1 MTANINILLIDTRVS
16 HYEAIIAAVDP
27 ALSLGITFDY
37 YTDTFD
43 TLKERMRSSGV
54 LANSVGLVQHNYKM
68 PIFKIVDAQTTSS
81 IIQQV
86 ETQDNE
92 LSTWA
97 PLKEFIEWCKT
108 ELSTAHFDM
117 MACALYSN
125 PDWKYVIDA
134 LAVQT
139 GVEIRASTDNTGSS
153 SLGGNWFLESH
164 VGINLKEVYF
174 NDSINGYMGLL
185 DSEMFNVDSLYLYTT
200 QVPTITTLPP
210 RPTRPTNPTLPLPA
224 PTLPSRPTLPTGA
237 LPYTIPG
244 VGPGNGGYAVSY
256 GDDDDTNSFSKV
268 SSQLKSN
275 VIYLFSTPMALK
287 SDGSLVLWGQYG
299 SGKTISPVTA
309 NLSSGVVSVCTNN
322 GNVYALKSDG
332 SVVAYGVFTNFPAFP
347 SSDLSSG
354 VNFIAASY
362 QDIACLKSD
371 GSIRGWGSEVFK
383 NSSSVPAL
391 IYPAGS
397 NLNSGFVKLVTIDS
411 PAAFAAIKTDGS
423 VVFFGGTSA
432 STNYLSNPTTFYPA
446 GSNITSGV
454 VDVFLTIGYDWNS
467 CYIALKSDGS
477 LVAWG
482 AGASSLSTYITG
494 KTAVKIIKMSSRP
507 LILLSDGTYIDTLSG
522 ASAGTQTNIVDAI
535 ESNGRCIFLR
545 SDGTLAWRGGNSFL
559 YFFSTEISVHTNV
572 VKMWNLYEGQFN
584 QGAVILNS
592 SGELRLLMN
601 NVLLLSNVNNA
612 TVSNSIIC
620 AITSDGKVTT
630 IKNRGAGGTSW
641 NTWITSGPTL
651 NFDKIYA
658 NNASLESATSVLA
671 VTNSTNVSVVLKTQL
686 VVPYFFSFN
695 GTNAYATCPYNSYNT
710 ALDLVTGYTGTSSS
724 IGGNAFTIE
733 TWYYQPA
740 QTLNSTIVDR
750 GNSCYLFQVSPNANT
765 ITANLGC
772 LGFANTAISGTWL
785 YATSAIVTTG
795 KWCHLA
801 ITRSG
806 TSYQFYI
813 NGVLKQTMTGPET
826 LNRDDGVLGIGTQ
839 LAGTTTGSNFTNS
852 GCSMYDLRLWN
863 VCRTTIQIQS
873 YMNVLV
879 QPSSAGLVAN
889 YLLNDNS
896 GTFYDRTRNA
906 LHCTIANYSS
916 SLWVTTFGFL
926 NIGVYLNPDFSFIR
940 GIYLPSVSSASYV
953 NLKYTDF
960 TGANLTGIN
969 FSNVDLTGANFS
981 GANLTNVNFTN
992 AILKGI
998 TINNSTK
1005 FTGANFGGA
1014 TAYSIIGSINPSFLS
1029 NSNFS
1034 YYFSNVGLSNALIDY
1049 NNANTSIA
1057 LPPTSITNYVVYF
1070 ASYNN
1075 FKKSNARFYI
1085 SWATDSNALS
1095 FSSSSYTPKVRF
1107 QVVHQ
1112 TTNVVGIDVL
1122 FDYAAGKGCIESTV
1136 PFYIDSE
1143 NEGNGNVSDNG
1154 ASANKNVPIRYRLWG
1169 ELLNGTRSSSYVN
1182 VNQSSTAVTFFAL
1195 SDDII
1200 TNAPSWYTSITTNS
1214 NSSNYSNSIGY
1225 MSNSNNAL
1233 FLYGKQT
1240 FANGVISAGA
1250 TFYNWATSTPYII
1263 PATSGAWRSY
1273 AIDPTGNSVFIQ
1285 NWNSTNTAW
1294 CRYVFSTNTLT
1305 VLNPGDSASNTVFNS
1320 TGTRAYANDIVNL
1333 LVYNFT
1339 TSTASVV
1346 SLGGHVNISNLRNM
1360 FIDKND
1366 KYIVTSSYSIAQ
1378 VYIINIVND
1387 AFTKI
1392 STGQIVPN
1400 DTVMAA
1406 LFDDSSTYCY
1416 AIFTGRTKIYRIK
1429 LSDATWS
1436 LFITLPIAASNNI
1449 TIINKYLYIFGINS
1463 ISQYSMIDTTAATPT
1478 VTVNSFP
1485 TGYDTVLQVYETKN
1499 NNVYCVVNYNGVP
1512 TIMHFTGFP
1521 NTFNNSSGI
1530 MMGPASM
1537 NYSNANLSNY
1547 NLSNKGFMNN
1557 SNFSNTTI
1565 TNANFSNSNL
1575 ENSSFGGTVVDYST
1589 ANFTGANINNLSFG
1603 DSLFNYTLDANLNA
1617 TVTSYKGGASLVF
1630 PEKVSG
1636 TYTITAIAEFM
1647 SWGLP
1652 TGFTNFSFSATSK
1665 LVTIGRDAFIFL
1677 KLGTIT
1683 SPFGPNTFFPPT
1695 LTTISYRSFYY
1706 STVTNHPRA
1715 TIILPQSVVT
1725 VGYTAFAQFGA
1736 QVQLKPTLEWSSV
1749 LTTPLATGSTF
1760 TYTATIRGP
1769 IGYTGYNDGY
1779 NPLSNRPIYYG
1790 SSNTSI
1796 ATINSSTG
1804 LVTLVGIGTVTFT
1817 SSRDADAGEM
1827 TYTAADTITSAT
1839 LTVTKGTPTLSAFS
1853 IASKNLGDS
1862 SFAVTAPASQNTIG
1876 AFHYTSNNS
1885 SVATITDAGT
1895 ISIVN
1900 VGSATITAN
1909 QDETT
1914 YFYAPTAITA
1924 VFTVGKGTPTLSFPS
1939 QSITKTIG
1947 DANFTVVATAPAL
1960 STGAFHYTF
1969 SNLIFGGIS
1978 GTSFNRI
1985 AMSSNGQYI
1994 SAIYSDPANYIYV
2007 SNNYGFTW
2015 TRYAFADPGNRIAM
2029 SSTGQYQAYNH
2040 AGGVFVSSN
2049 YGVSFAKT
2057 GTNNNGNIR
2066 VEMSDSGQYIIS
2078 VGNSAQIYTSTD
2090 SGSTWAPKMTNAYW
2104 QDCAITA
2111 NGSIQ
2116 FALEWGSGQI
2126 FKTTDNWATNST
2138 IYSSGI
2144 SYQLN
2149 AMAISS
2155 DGKYLACNRAI
2166 SSDYGVTWAATT
2178 IPSSTN
2184 IWTMVSISASGKI
2197 QALGNSEGIYFSIDY
2212 GATWNKDTYSAT
2224 NASSLTTMRISRD
2237 GSFIA
2242 AGFGTNLIRM
2252 YIGGLAAAN
2261 IATLNEL
2268 SGSVSLTGG
2277 GSIIIS
2283 ASQDMST
2290 SYNASTTSAKTLLI
2304 VNKVTPTLSNVTI
2317 SKTYGDAAFQVT
2329 APAGS
2334 STSTGTMRYAF
2345 LSGDTTVASITG
2357 TGLITVNKVGTVV
2370 FSASQDETSGYN
2382 APTPVT
2388 VTLTV
2393 SKATPTLIDFTIAP
2407 KYIGDSVFTL
2417 TAPTIKQYLYSIN
2430 YPTQNTQLTNFPRIS
2445 TLSHWEISISFNK
2458 TAVLNRYEFLMG
2470 NPISTT
2476 SGWAF
2481 FLNPGGGLHFVSYTE
2496 GIYWDFLSGILIN
2509 TNYVLT
2515 IQRTSTH
2522 LYVFLKNVSTEVTV
2536 SSNRNYISDGYNL
2549 ILTPDNICT
2558 FGTNNPPTTLSGIV
2572 SSVTVRDPRTTEVSN
2587 GPLRYAVK
2595 YTYANVFSSIAAGSQ
2610 MMDSAMSLNGMYQ
2623 TVTTYK
2629 NGFWLS
2635 ANYGATWINKS
2646 PSSTAVGSVIY
2657 KAVTMSSSG
2666 QYQSVCVYG
2675 GYIYVSN
2682 DYGATWTKP
2691 ATITA
2696 AKNFMAIK
2704 MSESGLHQTCVADG
2718 DYIYTSSDSGATWT
2732 QKTSIGLKSY
2742 YDVAMSADGSIQ
2754 YAVVLNGG
2762 GILKSTDKWATS
2774 TFVTTGLT
2782 QYKVGSIEVSSTGT
2796 YITIVSFTDTGIND
2810 PVILSKDGG
2819 STWTSFDPDGSTR
2832 TGWTSSN
2839 VGMSADG
2846 RVQMLC
2852 YSTAAYTGGLYLS
2865 VDSGVTWTND
2875 VSINNNPCGISVSR
2889 DGTYMLSVSG
2899 SSDLLIYNIF
2909 SDMATIP
2916 ASKKVAT
2923 IDELTGQVT
2932 IVGAGL
2938 VTVTASQDLTTNYN
2952 APTPISAKFLV
2963 NKVTPVLSN
2972 VTISKTYGT
2981 TVGPIT
2987 IPTLAVTGFPVMN
3000 SLTNWIL
3007 DIGFTATGGANSWR
3021 ALLGSMY
3028 NAVDSRGWGIWIN
3041 NSNTI
3046 YYSHK
3051 NMTYDFTNG
3060 SVSINVAYNLN
3071 ITRVGTS
3078 ITFKLTNVSTQVS
3091 STYTATNVTD
3101 PMGLGPVSIGGWVS
3115 GSETFPGTIN
3125 YVVVKDYIS
3134 IGDKVFQLTAPA
3146 GSSTSGGTMRYA
3158 FLSGDTTVASVTE
3171 LGSTTVNKV
3180 GTVVFSASQDETSSY
3195 YAPTPVTTTLTV
3207 SKATP
3212 TLSNFT
3218 IAPKTTADS
3227 VFTLTAPTGSSVSGG
3242 TMRYAVKYTY
3252 ANMFSSIAAG
3262 SQMMDSAMSLNGMYQ
3277 TVTTYKNGFWL
3288 SANYGATWINKS
3300 PSSTAVGSVIY
3311 KAVTMSSSGQYQSVC
3326 VYGGYIY
3333 VSNDYGATWTKPA
3346 TITAAK
3352 NFMAI
3357 KMSESG
3363 LHQTCVADGDYIYTS
3378 SDSGATWTQKT
3389 SIGLKSYYDV
3399 AMSADGSIQYAVV
3412 LNGGGI
3418 LKSTDKWA
3426 TSTFVTTGLTQYKVG
3441 SIEVS
3446 STGTYITIVSF
3457 TDTGIN
3463 DPVILSKD
3471 GGSTWTSF
3479 DPDGSTRTGWTSS
3492 NVGMSAD
3499 GRVQML
3505 CYNTA
3510 AYTGGLYFSIDYGTT
3525 WTNDVSINNSPC
3537 GISVSR
3543 DGTYMLSGS
3552 SDLLIYNI
3560 FSDMSTIPA
3569 SKKVATIVELTGQVT
3584 IVGGGLVTVTASQE
3598 LTTNYN
3604 APTPISA
3611 KFLVNKVT
3619 PVLSNVTVSKTY
3631 GDVAFQVAAPAG
3643 SSTSGGAMRY
3653 AFSSGDT
3660 TVASI
3665 TDSGLITVNKVGTV
3679 VFSAKQD
3686 ETSGYNAPTPVT
3698 VTLTVGKATPTITI
3712 SNISK
3717 STADST
3723 FTFATST
3730 ASDGALTFSS
3740 NTIGVAT
3747 INSSSGLVT
3756 IVGIV
3761 GTTTITVSQAV
3772 STNYNAPSNATA
3784 ILTVT
3789 KGTPTLSA
3797 FSIAPKIF
3805 GISSFPVTAPSSQN
3819 TVGTFHYTSDTPG
3832 VATITDSGTI
3842 TIVGAGSTTI
3852 TANQDA
3858 TTNFNAPTA
3867 ITAILTVAKATPTI
3881 VVSNITKSSIDPTF
3895 TFARSTASDGALS
3908 FSSNSESVAKINS
3921 VSGVVTIIGIAGTAT
3936 ITVSQAA
3943 STNYNAPTNATAT
3956 LTVTAGTL
3964 TNATVS
3970 AGADLSGKNLSGAS
3984 LVGLTLTNV
3993 ILSNSNLNGANFS
4006 GANVTGVDFTNA
4018 SIVGATNLPTF
4029 STKQKLQLLYN
4040 ANNAGANVSQ
4050 LQFSAPLSVSEL
4062 NAALSVPIPELS
4074 SVKTEFL
4081 IAAPVYDAS
4090 SVKTVTIATSS
4101 ISTVNNT
4108 SLYIPL
4114 NVGETVKINGILY
4127 TLNVSNQLLDNNGVV
4142 LKLIVVNGYPFKV
4155 YTGSII
4161 AVNISN
4167 LINNVTFDTAST
4179 VKLYDIVNSM
4189 VKSAVAQEAISGIV
4203 AGYVS
4208 ELYTYLD
4215 LSYSSVYSKNNPTLD
4230 ATVSQ
4235 PAYSSYTSNTNTF
4248 SYNVIITGP
4257 AANPLSLDK
4266 TKYKFIVESVNNS
4279 TLSRTTVS
4287 QPTWDSIAS
4296 PTTIA
4301 CASLSPLTSYSVI
4314 VTPTLFN
4321 STSNVNLKSLLP
4333 VKTLTFTTPLD
4344 YGLISSVT
4352 FTKESTL
4359 WYFNFQYSGYA
4370 SLTSFTMGL
4379 TWVQNGGAYGGSITQ
4394 NFSSFVIANGTNK
4407 YLITDTQ
4414 NYLNVGGP
4422 SLIGNTV
4429 TATID
4434 YTSGTAIKQNI
4445 TTFIPNPLV
4454 GGPYVLGISNFN
4466 TDIIPGTCTATIPAL
4481 LESQRGSRGWYY
4493 TVSFVETATG
4503 TESGMS
4509 AFYATGSAKSS
4520 FTVSFPLT
4528 LYGKTFTSKLYIRN
4542 DGQSWSG
4549 DYLPLQDL
4557 TPNTT
4562 SFTIPNPTGIFPTE
4576 VTLFDHKGMNWNVG
4590 GATDDVRLFKVTW
4603 RTTTTGLNVSSP
4615 NYVSKVRVNIK
4626 LSGESSYRFTG
4637 VYNYADGFGYSM
4649 FHSSIRTSQGQSI
4662 GTWVVD
4668 IRSENTAGT
4677 ITSVYSSYSQYGGV
4691 TPYGNYYTLAD
4702 LAAEAGISTILYS
4715 ENVAST
4721 FAVSSLA
4728 LLGGYIWNSSTLKYA
4743 TSVSFKTSIPYGTS
4757 TTTYKHK
4764 VELVNPDTTKS
4775 TLGSFILDNSTQTLA
4790 ASPLNPSS
4798 TYTIKVTLVDSVGT
4812 DVTGIMA
4819 SSQTLT
4825 LTVPAAQ

>member
-27 ALSLGITFDY
+27 ALSLGITFNY

-54 LANSVGLVQHNYKM
+54 LANSVGLVQHNYNI

-117 MACALYSN
+117 MACAIYYN
-125 PDWKYVIDA
+125 PDWKYVIDTLSA
-134 LAVQT
+134 QT

-164 VGINLKEVYF
+164 VGVNLKEVYF
-174 NDSINGYMGLL
+174 NDSIDGYTGVL
-185 DSEMFNVDSLYLYTT
+185 DSAMFDVDSLYLYTT

-210 RPTRPTNPTLPLPA
+210 IPTRPTNPTLPLPA
-224 PTLPSRPTLPTGA
+224 PTLPSRPTLPWGTLNYSFSGDNGA
-237 LPYTIPG
+237 
-244 VGPGNGGYAVSY
+244 GGYVVSY
-256 GDDDDTNSFSKV
+256 GDDDNTNSFSKV

-275 VIYLFSTPMALK
+275 VLYLFSTPMALK
-287 SDGSLVLWGQYG
+287 SDNDGSLVLWGQYG
-299 SGKTISPVTA
+299 SGKTIAPASA
-309 NLSSGVVSVCTNN
+309 NLSSYIVSVCTNN
-322 GNVYALKSDG
+322 GNVYALKSNG
-332 SVVAYGVFTNFPAFP
+332 AVVGYGVFTNFPAFP
-347 SSDLSSG
+347 ESDLSGG

-383 NSSSVPAL
+383 NSSSVPAF

-411 PAAFAAIKTDGS
+411 PPAFAAIKTDGS

-432 STNYLSNPTTFYPA
+432 SANYLSNPTTFYPA

-454 VDVFLTIGYDWNS
+454 VDVFLTVGYDWNS

-535 ESNGRCIFLR
+535 ESNGRCLFLR

-559 YFFSTEISVHTNV
+559 YYFSTEISVHTNV
-572 VKMWNLYEGQFN
+572 VKMWNLYEGEFN

-612 TVSNSIIC
+612 TVSNKIIC

-630 IKNRGAGGTSW
+630 IKNRGAGGTGWS
-641 NTWITSGPTL
+641 TWINQNSGISL
-651 NFDKIYA
+651 NFDRIYA

-671 VTNSTNVSVVLKTQL
+671 VTNSTNVSVVLKAPL
-686 VVPYFFSFN
+686 MNPYFFSFN

-710 ALDLVTGYTGTSSS
+710 ALDLVTGYAGTSQS

-750 GNSCYLFQVSPNANT
+750 GNYCYLLQVSPNANT

-785 YATSAIVTTG
+785 YATSATVTTG
-795 KWCHLA
+795 TWCHVA

-813 NGVLKQTMTGPET
+813 NGVLKQTMTGPAT

-863 VCRTTIQIQS
+863 VCRTTAQIQS

-879 QPSSAGLVAN
+879 QPSTAGLVAN

-916 SLWVTTFGFL
+916 SLWVTTFAIPNVGL
-926 NIGVYLNPDFSFIR
+926 LLNPDYSFIR
-940 GIYLPSVSSASYV
+940 GKRLPSLVSGSYYFN

-960 TGANLTGIN
+960 TGANFTGANSNGIN
-969 FSNVDLTGANFS
+969 FSNVDLTGVNFS

-1005 FTGANFGGA
+1005 FTGANFYNA
-1014 TAYSIIGSINPSFLS
+1014 TVYSIIGSINPSLLP
-1029 NSNFS
+1029 NSNFL
-1034 YYFSNVGLSNALIDY
+1034 YYFSNVGLSNPLIDY

-1070 ASYNN
+1070 ASYYNY
-1075 FKKSNARFYI
+1075 KKSNARFYI

-1143 NEGNGNVSDNG
+1143 NEGNGNVSDSG

-1182 VNQSSTAVTFFAL
+1182 VNQSSTAVTQFAL

-1214 NSSNYSNSIGY
+1214 NSSNYYNNIGY
-1225 MSNSNNAL
+1225 ISNSNNAL
-1233 FLYGKQT
+1233 FLFGKQT

-1263 PATSGAWRSY
+1263 PATTGAWRQY
-1273 AIDPTGNSVFIQ
+1273 VIDPTGNSVFI
-1285 NWNSTNTAW
+1285 NVWDSTSQGW

-1305 VLNPGDSASNTVFNS
+1305 VLSPGQFGSVSNTVFNS
-1320 TGTRAYANDIVNL
+1320 TGTRAYANDIEKL
-1333 LVYNFT
+1333 LVYNLT

-1346 SLGGHVNISNLRNM
+1346 SIGSISNLRDM

-1366 KYIVTSSYSIAQ
+1366 KYIVTSSYNVAT

-1392 STGQIVPN
+1392 STGRIVSN
-1400 DTVMAA
+1400 DTLAWA
-1406 LFDDSSTYCY
+1406 SFDDSSTYCY
-1416 AIFTGRTKIYRIK
+1416 AAFLGSRNVVYRIK

-1436 LFITLPIAASNNI
+1436 LFITLPLAASSDKI

-1478 VTVNSFP
+1478 ITVNSFP
-1485 TGYDTVLQVYETKN
+1485 TGYDTVLQVYETKQK

-1530 MMGPASM
+1530 MLNFPM
-1537 NYSNANLSNY
+1537 NYSNANLTNY
-1547 NLSNKGFMNN
+1547 NISNMTYMNN
-1557 SNFSNTTI
+1557 SNFNNATL

-1575 ENSSFGGTVVDYST
+1575 EASSFSGSVDFST
-1589 ANFTGANINNLSFG
+1589 ANFTGANINNISFG
-1603 DSLFNYTLDANLNA
+1603 DSLFDYRLDANNNA
-1617 TVTSYKGGASLVF
+1617 TVFNYRGGASLVF
-1630 PEKVSG
+1630 PEKVSD
-1636 TYTITAIAEFM
+1636 TYTITAIADNM
-1647 SWGLP
+1647 TWAGVP

-1665 LVTIGRDAFIFL
+1665 LVTIGQNAFIFF
-1677 KLGTIT
+1677 KLGIIT

-1706 STVTNHPRA
+1706 STVTNNPRT

-1749 LTTPLATGSTF
+1749 LTTPRATGSTF
-1760 TYTATIRGP
+1760 TYVATIRGP

-1804 LVTLVGIGTVTFT
+1804 LVTLVGIGDVTFT

-1827 TYTAADTITSAT
+1827 TYTAADTITSTT
-1839 LTVTKGTPTLSAFS
+1839 LTVTKGTPILSAFS

-1862 SFAVTAPASQNTIG
+1862 SFAVTAPASQNTVG
-1876 AFHYTSNNS
+1876 TFHYTSNNS

-1895 ISIVN
+1895 ITIVN

-1924 VFTVGKGTPTLSFPS
+1924 AFTVGKGTPTLSFPS

-1969 SNLIFGGIS
+1969 SNLIFSGIA
-1978 GTSFNRI
+1978 GTQFNRI

-2015 TRYAFADPGNRIAM
+2015 TRYAFADAGNRIAM

-2040 AGGVFVSSN
+2040 GGGVFVSSN

-2057 GTNNNGNIR
+2057 GSYNSGNIR

-2078 VGNSAQIYTSTD
+2078 VGNQAQIYTSTD
-2090 SGSTWAPKMTNAYW
+2090 FGSTWAAKMYNTYW

-2111 NGSIQ
+2111 DGTTQ
-2116 FALEWGSGQI
+2116 FALEWAAGQI

-2144 SYQLN
+2144 SYQLLN
-2149 AMAISS
+2149 MAISS

-2166 SSDYGVTWAATT
+2166 SSNYGVTWAATT
-2178 IPSSTN
+2178 IPGSTN

-2242 AGFGTNLIRM
+2242 AGFGVNLIRM

-2290 SYNASTTSAKTLLI
+2290 SYNASTTSAKTMLI

-2317 SKTYGDAAFQVT
+2317 SKTYGDAEFQVT

-2370 FSASQDETSGYN
+2370 FSASQDETSGYS

-2417 TAPTIKQYLYSIN
+2417 TAPTIKQCLYSIN
-2430 YPTQNTQLTNFPRIS
+2430 YPTPNTQLTNFPRIS
-2445 TLSHWEISISFNK
+2445 TLTHWEISISFNK
-2458 TAVLNRYEFLMG
+2458 TAVLSRYEFLMG

-2481 FLNPGGGLHFVSYTE
+2481 FLNPGGGVHIVSYTE

-2515 IQRTSTH
+2515 IQRTPTH
-2522 LYVFLKNVSTEVTV
+2522 LYVFLKNVSTGVTV
-2536 SSNRNYISDGYNL
+2536 SSNRDYISEGKNL

-2558 FGTNNPPTTLSGIV
+2558 FGINNPPTTLSGIV
-2572 SSVTVRDPRTTEVSN
+2572 SSITVKDPRTTEVSN

-2595 YTYANVFSSIAAGSQ
+2595 YTYANMFSSIAAGSEI
-2610 MMDSAMSLNGMYQ
+2610 MDSAMSLNGMYQ

-2635 ANYGATWINKS
+2635 ANYGATWTNKS

-2657 KAVTMSSSG
+2657 KAVAMSSSG
-2666 QYQSVCVYG
+2666 QYQSVCEYG

-2691 ATITA
+2691 ATITT

-2704 MSESGLHQTCVADG
+2704 MSDSGLHQTCVADN

-2732 QKTSIGLKSY
+2732 QKTSIGLKTY

-2754 YAVVLNGG
+2754 YAVALNGG
-2762 GILKSTDKWATS
+2762 IFKSTDKWATWGATTS
-2774 TFVTTGLT
+2774 TSVTTGLA
-2782 QYKVGSIEVSSTGT
+2782 QNKVGSIEISSTGT
-2796 YITIVSFTDTGIND
+2796 YITIVSFTDTGVND

-2819 STWTSFDPDGSTR
+2819 STWTSFDPDGSTK

-2846 RVQMLC
+2846 RVQILC
-2852 YSTAAYTGGLYLS
+2852 YNTAAYAGGLYFS
-2865 VDSGVTWTND
+2865 IDYGNTWTND
-2875 VSINNNPCGISVSR
+2875 VSINNNPRGVSVSR
-2889 DGTYMLSVSG
+2889 DGTYMLSG

-2923 IDELTGQVT
+2923 IVELTGQVT

-2972 VTISKTYGT
+2972 VTVSKTYGT

-2987 IPTLAVTGFPVMN
+2987 IPTLAVTGFPVLN
-3000 SLTNWIL
+3000 SLTNWII
-3007 DIGFTATGGANSWR
+3007 DIGFTTTGANSWR

-3028 NAVDSRGWGIWIN
+3028 NAVDSRGWGIWIS
-3041 NSNTI
+3041 NSNNI
-3046 YYSHK
+3046 LYSHK

-3115 GSETFPGTIN
+3115 GIETFPGTIN

-3146 GSSTSGGTMRYA
+3146 GSSTSGGTMHYA
-3158 FLSGDTTVASVTE
+3158 FLSGDTTVASVTD

-3218 IAPKTTADS
+3218 IAPKTTVDS
-3227 VFTLTAPTGSSVSGG
+3227 VFTLTTPTGSSVSGG

-3252 ANMFSSIAAG
+3252 ANVFSSIAAG

-3288 SANYGATWINKS
+3288 SANYGATWTNKS

-3311 KAVTMSSSGQYQSVC
+3311 KAVAMSSSGQYQSVC
-3326 VYGGYIY
+3326 EYGGYIY

-3346 TITAAK
+3346 TITTAK

-3357 KMSESG
+3357 KMSDSG
-3363 LHQTCVADGDYIYTS
+3363 LHQTCVADNEYIYTS
-3378 SDSGATWTQKT
+3378 SDSGTTWTQKT

-3399 AMSADGSIQYAVV
+3399 AMSADGSIQYAVA

-3426 TSTFVTTGLTQYKVG
+3426 TSTSVTTGLYQFKVG
-3441 SIEVS
+3441 SIEIS

-3457 TDTGIN
+3457 TDTGVN

-3479 DPDGSTRTGWTSS
+3479 DPDGSTKTGWTSS

-3552 SDLLIYNI
+3552 NDLVIYNI

-3598 LTTNYN
+3598 LTTNHN

-3611 KFLVNKVT
+3611 KFTVNKVT

-3631 GDVAFQVAAPAG
+3631 GDVAFQVVAPAG
-3643 SSTSGGAMRY
+3643 SSTSGGTMRY
-3653 AFSSGDT
+3653 AFLSGDT

-3665 TDSGLITVNKVGTV
+3665 TDLGLITVNKVGTV

-3686 ETSGYNAPTPVT
+3686 ETSGYYAPTPVT

-3723 FTFATST
+3723 FTFASSS
-3730 ASDGALTFSS
+3730 ASDGARTFSS
-3740 NTIGVAT
+3740 SAPGVAT

-3756 IVGIV
+3756 IGGIV
-3761 GTTTITVSQAV
+3761 GTTTITVSQAA

-3784 ILTVT
+3784 ILTVI
-3789 KGTPTLSA
+3789 KGTPILSA
-3797 FSIAPKIF
+3797 FSIESKIF
-3805 GISSFPVTAPSSQN
+3805 GISSFPVTAPASQN
-3819 TVGTFHYTSDTPG
+3819 TVGAFHYTSNTPG

-3842 TIVGAGSTTI
+3842 SIVGAGSTTI

-3867 ITAILTVAKATPTI
+3867 ITAILTVSKATPTI

-3895 TFARSTASDGALS
+3895 TFARSTASDGALA
-3908 FSSNSESVAKINS
+3908 FSSSTPSVATVNS

-3993 ILSNSNLNGANFS
+3993 ILSNCNLNGANFS

-4040 ANNAGANVSQ
+4040 ANNAGANISQ

-4081 IAAPVYDAS
+4081 VAAPVYDAS
-4090 SVKTVTIATSS
+4090 NVKTVTIATSS
-4101 ISTVNNT
+4101 ISIVNNT

-4127 TLNVSNQLLDNNGVV
+4127 TLNASNQLLDNNGVV
-4142 LKLIVVNGYPFKV
+4142 LKLIVVNGYPFKI

-4167 LINNVTFDTAST
+4167 LVSKIVFGSGGQEIT
-4179 VKLYDIVNSM
+4179 LYDI
-4189 VKSAVAQEAISGIV
+4189 
-4203 AGYVS
+4203 
-4208 ELYTYLD
+4208 
-4215 LSYSSVYSKNNPTLD
+4215 
-4230 ATVSQ
+4230 
-4235 PAYSSYTSNTNTF
+4235 
-4248 SYNVIITGP
+4248 
-4257 AANPLSLDK
+4257 
-4266 TKYKFIVESVNNS
+4266 
-4279 TLSRTTVS
+4279 
-4287 QPTWDSIAS
+4287 
-4296 PTTIA
+4296 
-4301 CASLSPLTSYSVI
+4301 
-4314 VTPTLFN
+4314 
-4321 STSNVNLKSLLP
+4321 
-4333 VKTLTFTTPLD
+4333 
-4344 YGLISSVT
+4344 ISSMI
-4352 FTKESTL
+4352 SD
-4359 WYFNFQYSGYA
+4359 A
-4370 SLTSFTMGL
+4370 
-4379 TWVQNGGAYGGSITQ
+4379 ITQ
-4394 NFSSFVIANGTNK
+4394 H
-4407 YLITDTQ
+4407 
-4414 NYLNVGGP
+4414 LN
-4422 SLIGNTV
+4422 T
-4429 TATID
+4429 
-4434 YTSGTAIKQNI
+4434 
-4445 TTFIPNPLV
+4445 
-4454 GGPYVLGISNFN
+4454 
-4466 TDIIPGTCTATIPAL
+4466 
-4481 LESQRGSRGWYY
+4481 
-4493 TVSFVETATG
+4493 
-4503 TESGMS
+4503 
-4509 AFYATGSAKSS
+4509 
-4520 FTVSFPLT
+4520 
-4528 LYGKTFTSKLYIRN
+4528 
-4542 DGQSWSG
+4542 
-4549 DYLPLQDL
+4549 
-4557 TPNTT
+4557 
-4562 SFTIPNPTGIFPTE
+4562 
-4576 VTLFDHKGMNWNVG
+4576 
-4590 GATDDVRLFKVTW
+4590 
-4603 RTTTTGLNVSSP
+4603 
-4615 NYVSKVRVNIK
+4615 
-4626 LSGESSYRFTG
+4626 
-4637 VYNYADGFGYSM
+4637 
-4649 FHSSIRTSQGQSI
+4649 
-4662 GTWVVD
+4662 
-4668 IRSENTAGT
+4668 
-4677 ITSVYSSYSQYGGV
+4677 
-4691 TPYGNYYTLAD
+4691 
-4702 LAAEAGISTILYS
+4702 
-4715 ENVAST
+4715 
-4721 FAVSSLA
+4721 
-4728 LLGGYIWNSSTLKYA
+4728 
-4743 TSVSFKTSIPYGTS
+4743 
-4757 TTTYKHK
+4757 
-4764 VELVNPDTTKS
+4764 
-4775 TLGSFILDNSTQTLA
+4775 
-4790 ASPLNPSS
+4790 
-4798 TYTIKVTLVDSVGT
+4798 
-4812 DVTGIMA
+4812 
-4819 SSQTLT
+4819 
-4825 LTVPAAQ
+4825 